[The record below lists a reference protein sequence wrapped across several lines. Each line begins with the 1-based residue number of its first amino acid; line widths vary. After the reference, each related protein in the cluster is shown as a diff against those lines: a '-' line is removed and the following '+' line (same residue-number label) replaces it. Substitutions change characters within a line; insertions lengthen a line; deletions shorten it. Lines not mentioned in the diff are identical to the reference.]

1 MVESKAW
8 LAWLAFVQG
17 DDMGAADY
25 LDDVVK
31 FMMTDKVVISMEQPF
46 RVYFICCHLLRKL
59 DPPQANQLSLIACQ
73 HLHKQAMKFSDE
85 SERRAF
91 LEEVPDHRLIREEI
105 ACQER
110 MIA

>member
-31 FMMTDKVVISMEQPF
+31 FMMTDKVVISMERPF

-91 LEEVPDHRLIREEI
+91 LEEVPDHRLIRKEI